1 MSDIAFAVA
10 AMAEGHAVRQRKWPA
25 GWHLSIVR
33 PGLMLDVHTG
43 HDIEALPFLA
53 LRTGGAMTPH
63 LLSAV
68 ELLATD
74 WELFTPTTEGT
85 A

>member
-10 AMAEGHAVRQRKWPA
+10 RMAEGHAVRQRKWPA

-33 PGLMLDVHTG
+33 PGMMLDVHTG
-43 HDIEALPFLA
+43 HDIEAQPFLA
-53 LRTGGAMTPH
+53 FRFAGAMAPH
-63 LLSAV
+63 LLSALDV
-68 ELLATD
+68 LSTD
-74 WELFTPTTEGT
+74 WELFNSTTEGS